1 MHQHGQHLRQE
12 KSPSGSSVPDA
23 SGRLIASVVLNGLI
37 TLVEIIGGILSNSL
51 ALISDAIHNL
61 SDTLALMLAWIAH
74 KVGKRRPDRRKT
86 FGYQR
91 FEILSA
97 FVNASV
103 LTAVSI
109 YLIYE
114 SVVRFITPEPVR
126 SGLMLMVALIGLA
139 ANLLSMVFLHRD
151 SKHSLNVK
159 AAYVHLLGD
168 TLSSVAVVAGAMI
181 IRYTELLWIDPL
193 ITLLISLVIIRQ
205 AWQILKES
213 TDILMQ
219 GSPSHIDLEEIR
231 RAIEKIPG
239 ILNIHHV
246 HCWQLLD
253 HQVHF
258 EAHVETDR
266 NMDLHESGQLVTTI
280 AALLKENFSIGHTTL
295 QIEYQNCKDQDLIKN
310 KGAV

>member
-1 MHQHGQHLRQE
+1 MHQHGLAPHQGN
-12 KSPSGSSVPDA
+12 SPPGSSVPDA
-23 SGRLIASVVLNGLI
+23 SGRLIASVLLNGLI
-37 TLVEIIGGILSNSL
+37 TLVEIIGGIFSNSL

-74 KVGKRRPDRRKT
+74 KVGKRRPDHRKT

-114 SVVRFITPEPVR
+114 SVVRFISPEPVR
-126 SGLMLMVALIGLA
+126 SGLMLIVALIGLA
-139 ANLLSMVFLHRD
+139 ANLLSMIFLHRD
-151 SKHSLNVK
+151 SRHSLNVK

-168 TLSSVAVVAGAMI
+168 TLSSVAVVFGAII
-181 IRYTELLWIDPL
+181 IRKTELVWIDPL
-193 ITLLISLVIIRQ
+193 LTLVISLVIIRQ
-205 AWQILKES
+205 AWKILKES

-219 GSPSHIDLEEIR
+219 GSPSHLDLDEIR
-231 RAIEKIPG
+231 QRIEEIPG
-239 ILNIHHV
+239 IINIHHV

-266 NMDLHESGQLVTTI
+266 NMDLHESGRLVSAI
-280 AALLKENFSIGHTTL
+280 AALLKENFRIGHTTL
-295 QIEYQNCKDQDLIKN
+295 QVEYQNCKDQDLIN
-310 KGAV
+310 SKGTV